1 MSSIAQPL
9 SGKSGNR
16 TPDSKFFWWVCRVSS
31 RGHPA
36 FLALQILYLGN
47 KVRAWECNS
56 PQNEFISSWNPP
68 LKLWPYWS
76 KDASWVCE
84 GSVHLSCTNDNMKC
98 RPGCQGCKVIPG
110 VDGERLSCVARD
122 QSSVLEWSNEAWKS
136 CPQSILSLGWWWGV
150 EGTMTSKRGP
160 SRARPMKTGWDKR
173 LEGSVITKQA
183 RGECRKLLKGYDGGC
198 GGVVGTGGREWI
210 KPGGYL
216 IIPTSPFLRRDLQ

>member
-1 MSSIAQPL
+1 MESSLEALTILVQRCKLSLWRLCSFIMHQWQYEMQARL
-9 SGKSGNR
+9 SGVQGDTWGGWRK
-16 TPDSKFFWWVCRVSS
+16 
-31 RGHPA
+31 
-36 FLALQILYLGN
+36 ALMCGQ
-47 KVRAWECNS
+47 APE
-56 PQNEFISSWNPP
+56 
-68 LKLWPYWS
+68 
-76 KDASWVCE
+76 
-84 GSVHLSCTNDNMKC
+84 
-98 RPGCQGCKVIPG
+98 
-110 VDGERLSCVARD
+110 
-122 QSSVLEWSNEAWKS
+122 SSVLKWSNEAWKS

-173 LEGSVITKQA
+173 LEGRVITKQA